1 MLALVT
7 KFFRKLVRK
16 AFASENIAV
25 LGPNILNIIGLYLF
39 VILVEFHKILLSN
52 NLVSYPLK
60 RFNSLYA
67 IEALLISYILCCTKH
82 LKRHILIDGCASIKI

>member
-16 AFASENIAV
+16 AFALENIAV

-39 VILVEFHKILLSN
+39 VILVEFHKILLSKQFGK
-52 NLVSYPLK
+52 LS
-60 RFNSLYA
+60 F
-67 IEALLISYILCCTKH
+67 E
-82 LKRHILIDGCASIKI
+82 KI